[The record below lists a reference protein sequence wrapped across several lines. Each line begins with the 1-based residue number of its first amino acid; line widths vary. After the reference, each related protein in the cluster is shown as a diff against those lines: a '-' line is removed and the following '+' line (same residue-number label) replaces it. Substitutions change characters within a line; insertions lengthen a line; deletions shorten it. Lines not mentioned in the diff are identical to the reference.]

1 MTTSKHIKLH
11 CFLDMACDS
20 LVSLKQNKGNATAE
34 EMGVVFCLYH
44 IRSKNPS
51 FDH

>member
-34 EMGVVFCLYH
+34 EMGVKGKACQRYVYH
-44 IRSKNPS
+44 VWAY
-51 FDH
+51 